1 MAESQITRVPSQG
14 DPDPY
19 HEASLQ
25 RIEFLRQEYGFPRA
39 LARSIN
45 LDYDG
50 PVTDDST
57 DEDLNSW
64 AVVRLDS
71 YILTK
76 DCHDDELLYNF
87 QDDFEGWTEA
97 SFDRLHKDIV
107 KALRSE
113 LRRRGIYTGKRRVK
127 FTRQLAQIL
136 ELEDLPEWDA
146 QELQKT
152 NLLPG
157 SRAAQRPQARPA
169 EISQSRT
176 TTPAPPGVRPEQLPA
191 SADKGKRVQFV
202 PGHAPT
208 TEPIEA
214 TTSRAAQVL
223 RLPTPAVLPTIEEY
237 DDAPQIRRTEFPT
250 SHVFARDAPVT
261 NRGRP
266 ATLSNQY
273 DHDPRARVASLGPPE
288 VPATVPPFLRPQ
300 LTPAPMI
307 HAESLPPAELP
318 NESIDHTNLVTF
330 RKVWKEKD
338 SYTGKLY
345 DILDDRMRA
354 FMSLC
359 DALDIRPGQYAHVLR
374 WALEGAAKDSYL
386 HHVPEGIG

>member
-1 MAESQITRVPSQG
+1 MAESQTTRVPSQG

-157 SRAAQRPQARPA
+157 SRAAQRP
-169 EISQSRT
+169 
-176 TTPAPPGVRPEQLPA
+176 
-191 SADKGKRVQFV
+191 
-202 PGHAPT
+202 
-208 TEPIEA
+208 
-214 TTSRAAQVL
+214 
-223 RLPTPAVLPTIEEY
+223 
-237 DDAPQIRRTEFPT
+237 
-250 SHVFARDAPVT
+250 
-261 NRGRP
+261 
-266 ATLSNQY
+266 
-273 DHDPRARVASLGPPE
+273 
-288 VPATVPPFLRPQ
+288 
-300 LTPAPMI
+300 
-307 HAESLPPAELP
+307 
-318 NESIDHTNLVTF
+318 
-330 RKVWKEKD
+330 
-338 SYTGKLY
+338 
-345 DILDDRMRA
+345 
-354 FMSLC
+354 
-359 DALDIRPGQYAHVLR
+359 
-374 WALEGAAKDSYL
+374 
-386 HHVPEGIG
+386 